1 MKILLLNENPV
12 VSRLVSLSAKKM
24 SYDFEEL
31 NAYSEN
37 LGNYDVIVVD
47 SDTPA
52 PLKILKEKCDRLI
65 FLAPRNQNVE
75 DIDAQILQKPFLPT
89 DFLNLLNNK
98 DANKHTS
105 IDLPMLSNDEN
116 PYADISLDLD
126 NLNLDDLP
134 DENSLDINSEGME
147 DLSFDD
153 DAQDDNSNK
162 TLETQNLEHETIKEQ
177 TQEDTQIDLDLTLE
191 DGESEKE
198 DLSQEHTALD
208 TEPSLDE
215 LDDKNDEDLE
225 IKEDDKNEEI
235 EKQELLDDSKT
246 NTLEMQEEL
255 SESQDDNSNKTLET
269 QNLEHDNLEQ
279 ETIKEQTQEDTQ
291 TDLDLTLEDGESEKE
306 DLSQEHTA
314 LDTEP
319 SLDELDDK
327 NDEDLEIKEDDKNEE
342 IEKQEL
348 LDDSKTNTLE
358 MQEELSES
366 QDDNSNKTLETQN
379 LEHDNLEQE
388 TIKEQ
393 TQEDTQTDLDL
404 TLEDGESEKEDLSQ
418 EHTALDT
425 EPSLDEL
432 DDKNDEDL
440 EDNKELQ
447 ANISDFDDLP
457 VVEEQ
462 EKEMDFDDLPED
474 AEFLGQAKDNEES
487 EEVLEEFAP
496 VVEEDVQDE
505 MDDFT
510 SNLSTQDQIKEEL
523 AQLDELDYG
532 IDSDNSSKVLEDFKD
547 EPILDDKELGTNE
560 EEVVVPNLNISDFDT
575 LKESDIQEA
584 LGEEILE
591 KNEEPIV
598 SDVTKDDNSE
608 EIVNELSQSIAGAIT
623 SSIKDDTLK
632 AALKGMNMNININI
646 SFKED

>member
-47 SDTPA
+47 SDTPV

-162 TLETQNLEHETIKEQ
+162 TLETQNLEHDNLEHETIKEQ

-291 TDLDLTLEDGESEKE
+291 
-306 DLSQEHTA
+306 
-314 LDTEP
+314 
-319 SLDELDDK
+319 
-327 NDEDLEIKEDDKNEE
+327 I
-342 IEKQEL
+342 
-348 LDDSKTNTLE
+348 
-358 MQEELSES
+358 
-366 QDDNSNKTLETQN
+366 
-379 LEHDNLEQE
+379 
-388 TIKEQ
+388 
-393 TQEDTQTDLDL
+393 DLDL

-457 VVEEQ
+457 EVEEQ

-474 AEFLGQAKDNEES
+474 AEFLGQAKYNEES
-487 EEVLEEFAP
+487 EENLEEFAP
-496 VVEEDVQDE
+496 VVEEDIQDE
-505 MDDFT
+505 IDDFA

>member
-162 TLETQNLEHETIKEQ
+162 TLETQNLEH
-177 TQEDTQIDLDLTLE
+177 
-191 DGESEKE
+191 
-198 DLSQEHTALD
+198 
-208 TEPSLDE
+208 
-215 LDDKNDEDLE
+215 
-225 IKEDDKNEEI
+225 
-235 EKQELLDDSKT
+235 
-246 NTLEMQEEL
+246 
-255 SESQDDNSNKTLET
+255 
-269 QNLEHDNLEQ
+269 DNLEQ

-327 NDEDLEIKEDDKNEE
+327 NDEDSEIKEDDKNEE

-379 LEHDNLEQE
+379 LEQDNLEQE

-560 EEVVVPNLNISDFDT
+560 EEVVVPNLNISDFDA

-591 KNEEPIV
+591 KNEEPIA
-598 SDVTKDDNSE
+598 SDATKDDNSE

>member
-65 FLAPRNQNVE
+65 FLAPRNQNV

-98 DANKHTS
+98 DTNKHTS
-105 IDLPMLSNDEN
+105 IDLPILSNDEN

-153 DAQDDNSNK
+153 DAQDDNANK
-162 TLETQNLEHETIKEQ
+162 ALETQNLEDENLEQETTKEQ
-177 TQEDTQIDLDLTLE
+177 TQEDIQTDLDLTLE
-191 DGESEKE
+191 DGGSQKE

-235 EKQELLDDSKT
+235 EKQELLNDSKA

-255 SESQDDNSNKTLET
+255 NESQDDNANKALET
-269 QNLEHDNLEQ
+269 QNLEDENLEQ
-279 ETIKEQTQEDTQ
+279 ETTKEQTQEDTQ
-291 TDLDLTLEDGESEKE
+291 IDLDLTLEDGESEKE

-314 LDTEP
+314 LD
-319 SLDELDDK
+319 
-327 NDEDLEIKEDDKNEE
+327 
-342 IEKQEL
+342 
-348 LDDSKTNTLE
+348 
-358 MQEELSES
+358 
-366 QDDNSNKTLETQN
+366 
-379 LEHDNLEQE
+379 
-388 TIKEQ
+388 
-393 TQEDTQTDLDL
+393 
-404 TLEDGESEKEDLSQ
+404 
-418 EHTALDT
+418 A

-457 VVEEQ
+457 EVEEQ

-474 AEFLGQAKDNEES
+474 AEFLGQAKYNEES
-487 EEVLEEFAP
+487 EENLEEFAP

-505 MDDFT
+505 IDDFA

-560 EEVVVPNLNISDFDT
+560 EEVVVPNLNISDFDA

>member
-98 DANKHTS
+98 DVNKHTP

-134 DENSLDINSEGME
+134 DENSLDINSDGME

-153 DAQDDNSNK
+153 DAQDDNANI
-162 TLETQNLEHETIKEQ
+162 TLETQNLE
-177 TQEDTQIDLDLTLE
+177 
-191 DGESEKE
+191 
-198 DLSQEHTALD
+198 
-208 TEPSLDE
+208 DE
-215 LDDKNDEDLE
+215 
-225 IKEDDKNEEI
+225 
-235 EKQELLDDSKT
+235 
-246 NTLEMQEEL
+246 
-255 SESQDDNSNKTLET
+255 
-269 QNLEHDNLEQ
+269 NLEQ
-279 ETIKEQTQEDTQ
+279 EATKEQTQEDTQ
-291 TDLDLTLEDGESEKE
+291 TDLDLTLEDS
-306 DLSQEHTA
+306 
-314 LDTEP
+314 
-319 SLDELDDK
+319 K
-327 NDEDLEIKEDDKNEE
+327 N
-342 IEKQEL
+342 
-348 LDDSKTNTLE
+348 
-358 MQEELSES
+358 
-366 QDDNSNKTLETQN
+366 
-379 LEHDNLEQE
+379 
-388 TIKEQ
+388 
-393 TQEDTQTDLDL
+393 
-404 TLEDGESEKEDLSQ
+404 EKEDLSQ

-560 EEVVVPNLNISDFDT
+560 EEVVVPNLNINDFDA

-591 KNEEPIV
+591 KNEEPIA
-598 SDVTKDDNSE
+598 SDATKDDNSE

-623 SSIKDDTLK
+623 SSIKDETLK

>member
-65 FLAPRNQNVE
+65 FLTPRNQNVE

-98 DANKHTS
+98 DVNKHTP

-153 DAQDDNSNK
+153 DAQDDNANK
-162 TLETQNLEHETIKEQ
+162 TLETQNLEHENLEQETTKEQ
-177 TQEDTQIDLDLTLE
+177 TQEDI
-191 DGESEKE
+191 
-198 DLSQEHTALD
+198 
-208 TEPSLDE
+208 
-215 LDDKNDEDLE
+215 
-225 IKEDDKNEEI
+225 
-235 EKQELLDDSKT
+235 
-246 NTLEMQEEL
+246 
-255 SESQDDNSNKTLET
+255 
-269 QNLEHDNLEQ
+269 
-279 ETIKEQTQEDTQ
+279 Q

-306 DLSQEHTA
+306 DLSQ
-314 LDTEP
+314 
-319 SLDELDDK
+319 K
-327 NDEDLEIKEDDKNEE
+327 
-342 IEKQEL
+342 
-348 LDDSKTNTLE
+348 
-358 MQEELSES
+358 
-366 QDDNSNKTLETQN
+366 
-379 LEHDNLEQE
+379 
-388 TIKEQ
+388 
-393 TQEDTQTDLDL
+393 
-404 TLEDGESEKEDLSQ
+404 
-418 EHTALDT
+418 HTALDT

-474 AEFLGQAKDNEES
+474 AEFLGQAKDSEES

-547 EPILDDKELGTNE
+547 EPILDDKELGINE
-560 EEVVVPNLNISDFDT
+560 EEVVVPNLNISDFDA

-598 SDVTKDDNSE
+598 SDATKDDNSE

>member
-153 DAQDDNSNK
+153 DAQDDNVNK

-177 TQEDTQIDLDLTLE
+177 TQEDIQTDLDLTLE
-191 DGESEKE
+191 DGENEKE

-255 SESQDDNSNKTLET
+255 SESQDDNSNKALET
-269 QNLEHDNLEQ
+269 QNLEHDNLEH
-279 ETIKEQTQEDTQ
+279 ETIKEQTQEDIQ
-291 TDLDLTLEDGESEKE
+291 TDLDLTLEDGE
-306 DLSQEHTA
+306 
-314 LDTEP
+314 
-319 SLDELDDK
+319 
-327 NDEDLEIKEDDKNEE
+327 N
-342 IEKQEL
+342 
-348 LDDSKTNTLE
+348 
-358 MQEELSES
+358 
-366 QDDNSNKTLETQN
+366 
-379 LEHDNLEQE
+379 
-388 TIKEQ
+388 
-393 TQEDTQTDLDL
+393 
-404 TLEDGESEKEDLSQ
+404 EKEDLSQ

-447 ANISDFDDLP
+447 ANISDFDNLP
-457 VVEEQ
+457 EVEEQ

-474 AEFLGQAKDNEES
+474 AEFLGQAKYNEES
-487 EEVLEEFAP
+487 EENLEEFAP

-505 MDDFT
+505 IDDFA

-560 EEVVVPNLNISDFDT
+560 EEVVVPNLNFDT

-591 KNEEPIV
+591 KNEEPIA

>member
-153 DAQDDNSNK
+153 DAQDDNANK
-162 TLETQNLEHETIKEQ
+162 TLETQ
-177 TQEDTQIDLDLTLE
+177 
-191 DGESEKE
+191 
-198 DLSQEHTALD
+198 
-208 TEPSLDE
+208 
-215 LDDKNDEDLE
+215 
-225 IKEDDKNEEI
+225 
-235 EKQELLDDSKT
+235 
-246 NTLEMQEEL
+246 
-255 SESQDDNSNKTLET
+255 
-269 QNLEHDNLEQ
+269 
-279 ETIKEQTQEDTQ
+279 
-291 TDLDLTLEDGESEKE
+291 
-306 DLSQEHTA
+306 
-314 LDTEP
+314 
-319 SLDELDDK
+319 
-327 NDEDLEIKEDDKNEE
+327 
-342 IEKQEL
+342 
-348 LDDSKTNTLE
+348 
-358 MQEELSES
+358 
-366 QDDNSNKTLETQN
+366 
-379 LEHDNLEQE
+379 NLEQE

-457 VVEEQ
+457 EVEEQ

-474 AEFLGQAKDNEES
+474 AEFLGQAKYNEES

>member
-225 IKEDDKNEEI
+225 
-235 EKQELLDDSKT
+235 
-246 NTLEMQEEL
+246 
-255 SESQDDNSNKTLET
+255 
-269 QNLEHDNLEQ
+269 
-279 ETIKEQTQEDTQ
+279 
-291 TDLDLTLEDGESEKE
+291 
-306 DLSQEHTA
+306 
-314 LDTEP
+314 
-319 SLDELDDK
+319 
-327 NDEDLEIKEDDKNEE
+327 
-342 IEKQEL
+342 
-348 LDDSKTNTLE
+348 
-358 MQEELSES
+358 
-366 QDDNSNKTLETQN
+366 
-379 LEHDNLEQE
+379 
-388 TIKEQ
+388 
-393 TQEDTQTDLDL
+393 
-404 TLEDGESEKEDLSQ
+404 
-418 EHTALDT
+418 
-425 EPSLDEL
+425 
-432 DDKNDEDL
+432 
-440 EDNKELQ
+440 DNKELQ

-457 VVEEQ
+457 EVEEQ

-474 AEFLGQAKDNEES
+474 AEFLGQAKYNEES
-487 EEVLEEFAP
+487 EENLEEFAP

-505 MDDFT
+505 IDDFA

-560 EEVVVPNLNISDFDT
+560 EEVVVPNLNISDFDA

-598 SDVTKDDNSE
+598 SDATKDDNSE

>member
-153 DAQDDNSNK
+153 DAQDDNANK

-225 IKEDDKNEEI
+225 IKEDDKNKEI
-235 EKQELLDDSKT
+235 EK
-246 NTLEMQEEL
+246 QEEL
-255 SESQDDNSNKTLET
+255 SESQDDNANKTLET
-269 QNLEHDNLEQ
+269 QNLEHENLEQ
-279 ETIKEQTQEDTQ
+279 ETTKEQTQEDIQ

-306 DLSQEHTA
+306 DLSQKHTA

-327 NDEDLEIKEDDKNEE
+327 NDEDL
-342 IEKQEL
+342 
-348 LDDSKTNTLE
+348 
-358 MQEELSES
+358 
-366 QDDNSNKTLETQN
+366 
-379 LEHDNLEQE
+379 
-388 TIKEQ
+388 
-393 TQEDTQTDLDL
+393 
-404 TLEDGESEKEDLSQ
+404 G
-418 EHTALDT
+418 
-425 EPSLDEL
+425 
-432 DDKNDEDL
+432 
-440 EDNKELQ
+440 DNKELQ

-505 MDDFT
+505 IDDFA

-532 IDSDNSSKVLEDFKD
+532 IDSENSSKVLEDFKD

-560 EEVVVPNLNISDFDT
+560 EEVVVSNLNISDFDA

-591 KNEEPIV
+591 KNEEPIA
-598 SDVTKDDNSE
+598 SDATKDDNSE

>member
-153 DAQDDNSNK
+153 DAQDDNANK
-162 TLETQNLEHETIKEQ
+162 TLETQ
-177 TQEDTQIDLDLTLE
+177 
-191 DGESEKE
+191 
-198 DLSQEHTALD
+198 
-208 TEPSLDE
+208 
-215 LDDKNDEDLE
+215 
-225 IKEDDKNEEI
+225 
-235 EKQELLDDSKT
+235 
-246 NTLEMQEEL
+246 
-255 SESQDDNSNKTLET
+255 
-269 QNLEHDNLEQ
+269 NLEQ

-393 TQEDTQTDLDL
+393 TQEDTQIDLDL

-457 VVEEQ
+457 EVEEQ

-474 AEFLGQAKDNEES
+474 AEFLGQAKYNEES
-487 EEVLEEFAP
+487 EENLEEFAP
-496 VVEEDVQDE
+496 VVEEDIQDE
-505 MDDFT
+505 IDDFA

>member
-65 FLAPRNQNVE
+65 FLAPRNQNV
-75 DIDAQILQKPFLPT
+75 DIDVQILQKPFLPT

-98 DANKHTS
+98 DVNKHTP

-134 DENSLDINSEGME
+134 DENSLDINSEGMK

-153 DAQDDNSNK
+153 DANK
-162 TLETQNLEHETIKEQ
+162 ALETQNLEDENLEQETTKEQ
-177 TQEDTQIDLDLTLE
+177 TQEDIQPDLDLTLE
-191 DGESEKE
+191 DSESEKE
-198 DLSQEHTALD
+198 GLSQEHTALD

-215 LDDKNDEDLE
+215 LDDKND
-225 IKEDDKNEEI
+225 
-235 EKQELLDDSKT
+235 
-246 NTLEMQEEL
+246 
-255 SESQDDNSNKTLET
+255 
-269 QNLEHDNLEQ
+269 
-279 ETIKEQTQEDTQ
+279 
-291 TDLDLTLEDGESEKE
+291 G
-306 DLSQEHTA
+306 
-314 LDTEP
+314 
-319 SLDELDDK
+319 
-327 NDEDLEIKEDDKNEE
+327 
-342 IEKQEL
+342 
-348 LDDSKTNTLE
+348 
-358 MQEELSES
+358 
-366 QDDNSNKTLETQN
+366 
-379 LEHDNLEQE
+379 
-388 TIKEQ
+388 
-393 TQEDTQTDLDL
+393 
-404 TLEDGESEKEDLSQ
+404 
-418 EHTALDT
+418 
-425 EPSLDEL
+425 
-432 DDKNDEDL
+432 DL

-462 EKEMDFDDLPED
+462 EKEMDFDDIPED
-474 AEFLGQAKDNEES
+474 AEFLGQVKDNEES
-487 EEVLEEFAP
+487 EENLEEFAP

-547 EPILDDKELGTNE
+547 EPILDDKGLGTNE
-560 EEVVVPNLNISDFDT
+560 EEVVVPNLNISDFDA

-598 SDVTKDDNSE
+598 SDATKDDNSE

-632 AALKGMNMNININI
+632 AALKGMNINININI

>member
-65 FLAPRNQNVE
+65 FLAPRNQNV

-105 IDLPMLSNDEN
+105 IDLPVLSNDEN

-153 DAQDDNSNK
+153 DAQDDNANK
-162 TLETQNLEHETIKEQ
+162 TLETQNLE
-177 TQEDTQIDLDLTLE
+177 
-191 DGESEKE
+191 
-198 DLSQEHTALD
+198 
-208 TEPSLDE
+208 DE
-215 LDDKNDEDLE
+215 
-225 IKEDDKNEEI
+225 
-235 EKQELLDDSKT
+235 
-246 NTLEMQEEL
+246 
-255 SESQDDNSNKTLET
+255 
-269 QNLEHDNLEQ
+269 NLEH
-279 ETIKEQTQEDTQ
+279 ETTKEQIQEDTQ

-319 SLDELDDK
+319 SLDD
-327 NDEDLEIKEDDKNEE
+327 
-342 IEKQEL
+342 
-348 LDDSKTNTLE
+348 
-358 MQEELSES
+358 
-366 QDDNSNKTLETQN
+366 
-379 LEHDNLEQE
+379 
-388 TIKEQ
+388 
-393 TQEDTQTDLDL
+393 
-404 TLEDGESEKEDLSQ
+404 
-418 EHTALDT
+418 
-425 EPSLDEL
+425 L

-447 ANISDFDDLP
+447 ANISDFDDLL

-487 EEVLEEFAP
+487 EEILEEFAP

-598 SDVTKDDNSE
+598 SDATKDDNSE

>member
-153 DAQDDNSNK
+153 DAQDDNANK
-162 TLETQNLEHETIKEQ
+162 TLETQ
-177 TQEDTQIDLDLTLE
+177 
-191 DGESEKE
+191 
-198 DLSQEHTALD
+198 
-208 TEPSLDE
+208 
-215 LDDKNDEDLE
+215 
-225 IKEDDKNEEI
+225 
-235 EKQELLDDSKT
+235 
-246 NTLEMQEEL
+246 
-255 SESQDDNSNKTLET
+255 
-269 QNLEHDNLEQ
+269 
-279 ETIKEQTQEDTQ
+279 
-291 TDLDLTLEDGESEKE
+291 
-306 DLSQEHTA
+306 
-314 LDTEP
+314 
-319 SLDELDDK
+319 
-327 NDEDLEIKEDDKNEE
+327 
-342 IEKQEL
+342 
-348 LDDSKTNTLE
+348 
-358 MQEELSES
+358 
-366 QDDNSNKTLETQN
+366 
-379 LEHDNLEQE
+379 NLEQE

-474 AEFLGQAKDNEES
+474 AEFLGQAKYNEES
-487 EEVLEEFAP
+487 EENLEEFAP

-505 MDDFT
+505 IDDFA

>member
-153 DAQDDNSNK
+153 DAQDDNANK

-269 QNLEHDNLEQ
+269 QNLEQDNLEQ
-279 ETIKEQTQEDTQ
+279 ETIKEQTQEDAQ
-291 TDLDLTLEDGESEKE
+291 IDLDLTLEDGESEKE
-306 DLSQEHTA
+306 Y
-314 LDTEP
+314 
-319 SLDELDDK
+319 
-327 NDEDLEIKEDDKNEE
+327 
-342 IEKQEL
+342 
-348 LDDSKTNTLE
+348 
-358 MQEELSES
+358 
-366 QDDNSNKTLETQN
+366 
-379 LEHDNLEQE
+379 
-388 TIKEQ
+388 
-393 TQEDTQTDLDL
+393 
-404 TLEDGESEKEDLSQ
+404 LSQ

-457 VVEEQ
+457 EVEEQ

-474 AEFLGQAKDNEES
+474 AEFLGQPKYNEES
-487 EEVLEEFAP
+487 EENLEEFAP

-505 MDDFT
+505 IDDFA

>member
-153 DAQDDNSNK
+153 DAQDDNVNK

-177 TQEDTQIDLDLTLE
+177 TQEDIQTDLDLTLE
-191 DGESEKE
+191 DGENEKE

-291 TDLDLTLEDGESEKE
+291 TDLDLTLEDGE
-306 DLSQEHTA
+306 
-314 LDTEP
+314 
-319 SLDELDDK
+319 
-327 NDEDLEIKEDDKNEE
+327 N
-342 IEKQEL
+342 
-348 LDDSKTNTLE
+348 
-358 MQEELSES
+358 
-366 QDDNSNKTLETQN
+366 
-379 LEHDNLEQE
+379 
-388 TIKEQ
+388 
-393 TQEDTQTDLDL
+393 
-404 TLEDGESEKEDLSQ
+404 EKEDLSQ

-474 AEFLGQAKDNEES
+474 AEFLCQAKDNEES
-487 EEVLEEFAP
+487 EEVLDEFAP

-560 EEVVVPNLNISDFDT
+560 EEVVVPNLNISDFDA

-598 SDVTKDDNSE
+598 SDATKDDNSE

>member
-98 DANKHTS
+98 DTNKHTS

-134 DENSLDINSEGME
+134 DENSLDINSDGME

-153 DAQDDNSNK
+153 DAQDDNANE
-162 TLETQNLEHETIKEQ
+162 TLETQNLEDENLEQEATKEQ
-177 TQEDTQIDLDLTLE
+177 TQEDIQTDLDLTLE
-191 DGESEKE
+191 DGGSEKE

-235 EKQELLDDSKT
+235 KKQELLNDSKA

-255 SESQDDNSNKTLET
+255 NESQDDNANETLET
-269 QNLEHDNLEQ
+269 QNLEDENLEQ
-279 ETIKEQTQEDTQ
+279 ETTKEQNQEDIQ
-291 TDLDLTLEDGESEKE
+291 TDLDLTLEDGGSEKE
-306 DLSQEHTA
+306 DLSQEY
-314 LDTEP
+314 
-319 SLDELDDK
+319 
-327 NDEDLEIKEDDKNEE
+327 
-342 IEKQEL
+342 
-348 LDDSKTNTLE
+348 
-358 MQEELSES
+358 
-366 QDDNSNKTLETQN
+366 
-379 LEHDNLEQE
+379 
-388 TIKEQ
+388 
-393 TQEDTQTDLDL
+393 
-404 TLEDGESEKEDLSQ
+404 
-418 EHTALDT
+418 TALDT

-462 EKEMDFDDLPED
+462 EKEMDFDDIPED

-487 EEVLEEFAP
+487 EENLEEFAP

-505 MDDFT
+505 MDDFI

-547 EPILDDKELGTNE
+547 EPILDDTELGTNE
-560 EEVVVPNLNISDFDT
+560 EEVVVPNLNISDFDA

-584 LGEEILE
+584 LGEEIVE

-598 SDVTKDDNSE
+598 SNATKDDNSE
-608 EIVNELSQSIAGAIT
+608 EIVNELSQSIVGAIT

>member
-98 DANKHTS
+98 DANKYTS

-153 DAQDDNSNK
+153 DAQDDNANK

-208 TEPSLDE
+208 TESSLDE

-269 QNLEHDNLEQ
+269 QNLEHGNLEH

-291 TDLDLTLEDGESEKE
+291 
-306 DLSQEHTA
+306 
-314 LDTEP
+314 
-319 SLDELDDK
+319 
-327 NDEDLEIKEDDKNEE
+327 I
-342 IEKQEL
+342 
-348 LDDSKTNTLE
+348 
-358 MQEELSES
+358 
-366 QDDNSNKTLETQN
+366 
-379 LEHDNLEQE
+379 
-388 TIKEQ
+388 
-393 TQEDTQTDLDL
+393 DLDL

-457 VVEEQ
+457 EVEEQ

-474 AEFLGQAKDNEES
+474 AEFLGQAKYNEES
-487 EEVLEEFAP
+487 EENLEEFAP

-505 MDDFT
+505 IDDFA

>member
-65 FLAPRNQNVE
+65 FLAPRNQNV

-162 TLETQNLEHETIKEQ
+162 TLETQNLEQDNLEQETIKEQ

-198 DLSQEHTALD
+198 YLSQEHTALD

-225 IKEDDKNEEI
+225 IKEDDKKEEI

-269 QNLEHDNLEQ
+269 QNLEH

-291 TDLDLTLEDGESEKE
+291 
-306 DLSQEHTA
+306 
-314 LDTEP
+314 
-319 SLDELDDK
+319 
-327 NDEDLEIKEDDKNEE
+327 I
-342 IEKQEL
+342 
-348 LDDSKTNTLE
+348 
-358 MQEELSES
+358 
-366 QDDNSNKTLETQN
+366 
-379 LEHDNLEQE
+379 
-388 TIKEQ
+388 
-393 TQEDTQTDLDL
+393 DLDL

-457 VVEEQ
+457 EVEEQ

-474 AEFLGQAKDNEES
+474 AEFLGQAKYNEES
-487 EEVLEEFAP
+487 EENLEEFAP

-505 MDDFT
+505 IDDFA

-598 SDVTKDDNSE
+598 SDATKDDNSE

>member
-65 FLAPRNQNVE
+65 FLAPRNQNV

-98 DANKHTS
+98 DTNKHTS
-105 IDLPMLSNDEN
+105 IDLPILSNDEN

-153 DAQDDNSNK
+153 DAQDDNANK
-162 TLETQNLEHETIKEQ
+162 ALETQNLEDENLEQETTKEQ
-177 TQEDTQIDLDLTLE
+177 TQEDI
-191 DGESEKE
+191 
-198 DLSQEHTALD
+198 
-208 TEPSLDE
+208 
-215 LDDKNDEDLE
+215 
-225 IKEDDKNEEI
+225 
-235 EKQELLDDSKT
+235 
-246 NTLEMQEEL
+246 
-255 SESQDDNSNKTLET
+255 
-269 QNLEHDNLEQ
+269 
-279 ETIKEQTQEDTQ
+279 Q
-291 TDLDLTLEDGESEKE
+291 TDLDLTLEDGG
-306 DLSQEHTA
+306 SQ
-314 LDTEP
+314 
-319 SLDELDDK
+319 
-327 NDEDLEIKEDDKNEE
+327 
-342 IEKQEL
+342 
-348 LDDSKTNTLE
+348 
-358 MQEELSES
+358 
-366 QDDNSNKTLETQN
+366 
-379 LEHDNLEQE
+379 
-388 TIKEQ
+388 
-393 TQEDTQTDLDL
+393 
-404 TLEDGESEKEDLSQ
+404 KEDLSQ

-462 EKEMDFDDLPED
+462 EKEMDFDDIPED

-487 EEVLEEFAP
+487 EENLEEFSP

-505 MDDFT
+505 MDDFI

-547 EPILDDKELGTNE
+547 EPILDDTELGTNE
-560 EEVVVPNLNISDFDT
+560 EEVVVPNLNISDFDA

-584 LGEEILE
+584 LGEEIVE

-598 SDVTKDDNSE
+598 SDATKDDNSE

>member
-153 DAQDDNSNK
+153 DAQDDNANK
-162 TLETQNLEHETIKEQ
+162 TLETQNLEQETIKEQ

-215 LDDKNDEDLE
+215 L
-225 IKEDDKNEEI
+225 DDKNEEI

-291 TDLDLTLEDGESEKE
+291 
-306 DLSQEHTA
+306 
-314 LDTEP
+314 
-319 SLDELDDK
+319 
-327 NDEDLEIKEDDKNEE
+327 I
-342 IEKQEL
+342 
-348 LDDSKTNTLE
+348 
-358 MQEELSES
+358 
-366 QDDNSNKTLETQN
+366 
-379 LEHDNLEQE
+379 
-388 TIKEQ
+388 
-393 TQEDTQTDLDL
+393 DLDL

-457 VVEEQ
+457 EVEEQEKEMDFDDLPEVEEQ

-474 AEFLGQAKDNEES
+474 AEFLGQAKYNEES

>member
-98 DANKHTS
+98 DVNKHTP

-153 DAQDDNSNK
+153 DAQDDNANK

-246 NTLEMQEEL
+246 NALEVQEEL

-291 TDLDLTLEDGESEKE
+291 
-306 DLSQEHTA
+306 
-314 LDTEP
+314 
-319 SLDELDDK
+319 
-327 NDEDLEIKEDDKNEE
+327 I
-342 IEKQEL
+342 
-348 LDDSKTNTLE
+348 
-358 MQEELSES
+358 
-366 QDDNSNKTLETQN
+366 
-379 LEHDNLEQE
+379 
-388 TIKEQ
+388 
-393 TQEDTQTDLDL
+393 DLDL

-457 VVEEQ
+457 EVEEQEKEMDFDDLPEVEEQ

-474 AEFLGQAKDNEES
+474 AEFLGQAKYNEES
-487 EEVLEEFAP
+487 EENLEEFAP

-505 MDDFT
+505 IDDFT
-510 SNLSTQDQIKEEL
+510 LNLSTQDQIKEEL

-560 EEVVVPNLNISDFDT
+560 EEVVVPNLNISDFDA

-598 SDVTKDDNSE
+598 SDATKDDNSE

>member
-153 DAQDDNSNK
+153 AQDDNANK
-162 TLETQNLEHETIKEQ
+162 TLETQ
-177 TQEDTQIDLDLTLE
+177 
-191 DGESEKE
+191 
-198 DLSQEHTALD
+198 
-208 TEPSLDE
+208 
-215 LDDKNDEDLE
+215 
-225 IKEDDKNEEI
+225 
-235 EKQELLDDSKT
+235 
-246 NTLEMQEEL
+246 
-255 SESQDDNSNKTLET
+255 
-269 QNLEHDNLEQ
+269 
-279 ETIKEQTQEDTQ
+279 
-291 TDLDLTLEDGESEKE
+291 
-306 DLSQEHTA
+306 
-314 LDTEP
+314 
-319 SLDELDDK
+319 
-327 NDEDLEIKEDDKNEE
+327 
-342 IEKQEL
+342 
-348 LDDSKTNTLE
+348 
-358 MQEELSES
+358 
-366 QDDNSNKTLETQN
+366 
-379 LEHDNLEQE
+379 NLEQE

-487 EEVLEEFAP
+487 EEVLEEFTP

>member
-162 TLETQNLEHETIKEQ
+162 TLETQNLEHDNLEQETIKEQ

-291 TDLDLTLEDGESEKE
+291 IDLDLTLEDGESEKE

-314 LDTEP
+314 LD
-319 SLDELDDK
+319 
-327 NDEDLEIKEDDKNEE
+327 
-342 IEKQEL
+342 
-348 LDDSKTNTLE
+348 
-358 MQEELSES
+358 
-366 QDDNSNKTLETQN
+366 
-379 LEHDNLEQE
+379 
-388 TIKEQ
+388 
-393 TQEDTQTDLDL
+393 
-404 TLEDGESEKEDLSQ
+404 
-418 EHTALDT
+418 A

-457 VVEEQ
+457 EVEEQ

-474 AEFLGQAKDNEES
+474 AEFLGQAKYNEES
-487 EEVLEEFAP
+487 EENLEEFAP

-505 MDDFT
+505 IDDFA

>member
-162 TLETQNLEHETIKEQ
+162 TLETQNLEH
-177 TQEDTQIDLDLTLE
+177 
-191 DGESEKE
+191 
-198 DLSQEHTALD
+198 
-208 TEPSLDE
+208 
-215 LDDKNDEDLE
+215 
-225 IKEDDKNEEI
+225 
-235 EKQELLDDSKT
+235 
-246 NTLEMQEEL
+246 
-255 SESQDDNSNKTLET
+255 
-269 QNLEHDNLEQ
+269 DNLEQ
-279 ETIKEQTQEDTQ
+279 E
-291 TDLDLTLEDGESEKE
+291 
-306 DLSQEHTA
+306 A
-314 LDTEP
+314 
-319 SLDELDDK
+319 
-327 NDEDLEIKEDDKNEE
+327 
-342 IEKQEL
+342 
-348 LDDSKTNTLE
+348 
-358 MQEELSES
+358 
-366 QDDNSNKTLETQN
+366 
-379 LEHDNLEQE
+379 
-388 TIKEQ
+388 IKEQ

-474 AEFLGQAKDNEES
+474 AEFLGQAKYNEES
-487 EEVLEEFAP
+487 EENLEEFAP

-505 MDDFT
+505 IDDFA

-532 IDSDNSSKVLEDFKD
+532 IDSENSSKVLEDFKD

-560 EEVVVPNLNISDFDT
+560 EEVVVPNLNISDFDA

-591 KNEEPIV
+591 KNEEPIA
-598 SDVTKDDNSE
+598 SDATKDDNSE

>member
-153 DAQDDNSNK
+153 DAQDDN
-162 TLETQNLEHETIKEQ
+162 
-177 TQEDTQIDLDLTLE
+177 
-191 DGESEKE
+191 
-198 DLSQEHTALD
+198 A
-208 TEPSLDE
+208 
-215 LDDKNDEDLE
+215 
-225 IKEDDKNEEI
+225 
-235 EKQELLDDSKT
+235 
-246 NTLEMQEEL
+246 
-255 SESQDDNSNKTLET
+255 NKTLET

-327 NDEDLEIKEDDKNEE
+327 NDEDLENKEDDKNEE

-379 LEHDNLEQE
+379 LEHDNLEHE

-393 TQEDTQTDLDL
+393 TQEDTQIDLDL

-457 VVEEQ
+457 EVEEQ

-474 AEFLGQAKDNEES
+474 AEFLGQAKYNEES
-487 EEVLEEFAP
+487 EENLEEFAP

-505 MDDFT
+505 IDDFA

>member
-98 DANKHTS
+98 DANKHTP

-153 DAQDDNSNK
+153 DAQDDNVNK

-177 TQEDTQIDLDLTLE
+177 TQEDI
-191 DGESEKE
+191 
-198 DLSQEHTALD
+198 
-208 TEPSLDE
+208 
-215 LDDKNDEDLE
+215 
-225 IKEDDKNEEI
+225 
-235 EKQELLDDSKT
+235 
-246 NTLEMQEEL
+246 
-255 SESQDDNSNKTLET
+255 
-269 QNLEHDNLEQ
+269 
-279 ETIKEQTQEDTQ
+279 Q
-291 TDLDLTLEDGESEKE
+291 TDLDLTLEDGE
-306 DLSQEHTA
+306 
-314 LDTEP
+314 
-319 SLDELDDK
+319 
-327 NDEDLEIKEDDKNEE
+327 N
-342 IEKQEL
+342 
-348 LDDSKTNTLE
+348 
-358 MQEELSES
+358 
-366 QDDNSNKTLETQN
+366 
-379 LEHDNLEQE
+379 
-388 TIKEQ
+388 
-393 TQEDTQTDLDL
+393 
-404 TLEDGESEKEDLSQ
+404 EKEDLSQ

-560 EEVVVPNLNISDFDT
+560 EEVVVPNLNISDFDA

-598 SDVTKDDNSE
+598 SDATKDDNSE

>member
-153 DAQDDNSNK
+153 DAQDDN
-162 TLETQNLEHETIKEQ
+162 
-177 TQEDTQIDLDLTLE
+177 
-191 DGESEKE
+191 
-198 DLSQEHTALD
+198 A
-208 TEPSLDE
+208 
-215 LDDKNDEDLE
+215 
-225 IKEDDKNEEI
+225 
-235 EKQELLDDSKT
+235 
-246 NTLEMQEEL
+246 
-255 SESQDDNSNKTLET
+255 NKTLET

-327 NDEDLEIKEDDKNEE
+327 NDEDLEIKEDDKNED

>member
-31 NAYSEN
+31 NAYSEI

-65 FLAPRNQNVE
+65 FLAPRNQNI

-126 NLNLDDLP
+126 NLNLNDLP
-134 DENSLDINSEGME
+134 DENPLDINSEGME

-153 DAQDDNSNK
+153 NADKA
-162 TLETQNLEHETIKEQ
+162 LEVQNLE
-177 TQEDTQIDLDLTLE
+177 
-191 DGESEKE
+191 
-198 DLSQEHTALD
+198 
-208 TEPSLDE
+208 DE
-215 LDDKNDEDLE
+215 
-225 IKEDDKNEEI
+225 
-235 EKQELLDDSKT
+235 
-246 NTLEMQEEL
+246 
-255 SESQDDNSNKTLET
+255 
-269 QNLEHDNLEQ
+269 NLEQ
-279 ETIKEQTQEDTQ
+279 ETTKEQTQEDTQ

-306 DLSQEHTA
+306 DLSQEHTV
-314 LDTEP
+314 
-319 SLDELDDK
+319 
-327 NDEDLEIKEDDKNEE
+327 
-342 IEKQEL
+342 
-348 LDDSKTNTLE
+348 
-358 MQEELSES
+358 
-366 QDDNSNKTLETQN
+366 
-379 LEHDNLEQE
+379 
-388 TIKEQ
+388 
-393 TQEDTQTDLDL
+393 
-404 TLEDGESEKEDLSQ
+404 
-418 EHTALDT
+418 LDT

-487 EEVLEEFAP
+487 EEILEEFAP

-505 MDDFT
+505 MDDFIL
-510 SNLSTQDQIKEEL
+510 NLSTQDQIKEEL

-584 LGEEILE
+584 LEEKILE

-598 SDVTKDDNSE
+598 SDATKDDNSE

>member
-1 MKILLLNENPV
+1 
-12 VSRLVSLSAKKM
+12 
-24 SYDFEEL
+24 
-31 NAYSEN
+31 
-37 LGNYDVIVVD
+37 
-47 SDTPA
+47 
-52 PLKILKEKCDRLI
+52 
-65 FLAPRNQNVE
+65 
-75 DIDAQILQKPFLPT
+75 IDAQILQKPFLPT

-98 DANKHTS
+98 DTNKHTS
-105 IDLPMLSNDEN
+105 IDLPILSNDEN

-153 DAQDDNSNK
+153 DAQDDNANK
-162 TLETQNLEHETIKEQ
+162 ALETQNLEDENLEQETTKEQ
-177 TQEDTQIDLDLTLE
+177 TQEDI
-191 DGESEKE
+191 
-198 DLSQEHTALD
+198 
-208 TEPSLDE
+208 
-215 LDDKNDEDLE
+215 
-225 IKEDDKNEEI
+225 
-235 EKQELLDDSKT
+235 
-246 NTLEMQEEL
+246 
-255 SESQDDNSNKTLET
+255 
-269 QNLEHDNLEQ
+269 
-279 ETIKEQTQEDTQ
+279 Q
-291 TDLDLTLEDGESEKE
+291 TDLDLTLEDGG
-306 DLSQEHTA
+306 SQ
-314 LDTEP
+314 
-319 SLDELDDK
+319 
-327 NDEDLEIKEDDKNEE
+327 
-342 IEKQEL
+342 
-348 LDDSKTNTLE
+348 
-358 MQEELSES
+358 
-366 QDDNSNKTLETQN
+366 
-379 LEHDNLEQE
+379 
-388 TIKEQ
+388 
-393 TQEDTQTDLDL
+393 
-404 TLEDGESEKEDLSQ
+404 KEDLSQ

-462 EKEMDFDDLPED
+462 EKEMDFDDIPED

-487 EEVLEEFAP
+487 EENLEEFSP

-505 MDDFT
+505 MDDFI

-547 EPILDDKELGTNE
+547 EPILDDTELGTNE
-560 EEVVVPNLNISDFDT
+560 EEVVVPNLNISDFDA

-584 LGEEILE
+584 LGEEIVE

-598 SDVTKDDNSE
+598 SNATKDDNSE

>member
-153 DAQDDNSNK
+153 DAQDDNANK

-177 TQEDTQIDLDLTLE
+177 TQEDIQTDLDLTLE
-191 DGESEKE
+191 DGENEKE
-198 DLSQEHTALD
+198 NLSQEHTALD

-255 SESQDDNSNKTLET
+255 SESQDDN
-269 QNLEHDNLEQ
+269 
-279 ETIKEQTQEDTQ
+279 
-291 TDLDLTLEDGESEKE
+291 
-306 DLSQEHTA
+306 A
-314 LDTEP
+314 
-319 SLDELDDK
+319 
-327 NDEDLEIKEDDKNEE
+327 
-342 IEKQEL
+342 
-348 LDDSKTNTLE
+348 
-358 MQEELSES
+358 
-366 QDDNSNKTLETQN
+366 NKTLETQN

-457 VVEEQ
+457 EVEEQ

-474 AEFLGQAKDNEES
+474 AEFLGQAKYNEES
-487 EEVLEEFAP
+487 EENLEEFAP

-505 MDDFT
+505 IDDFA